1 MSLFI
6 FGAENIP
13 SIPAAIKTEVS
24 MEARAGTKIFVAK
37 DSKVQSILREI
48 IPDTAIRSYTCVSDA
63 MQHCDKAIVLWD
75 LRERGTGVAI
85 DELSSLHKPTR
96 IYDMILNQWS

>member
-6 FGAENIP
+6 FGADKIT
-13 SIPAAIKTEVS
+13 SIPAPVKKEVS
-24 MEARAGTKIFVAK
+24 DAARFGIKILVSNGSRVHSLIKEF
-37 DSKVQSILREI
+37 
-48 IPDTAIRSYTCVSDA
+48 IPDKAILSYTCVADA
-63 MQHCDKAIVLWD
+63 MSHCDKAIVLWD

>member
-6 FGAENIP
+6 FSADNIT
-13 SIPAAIKTEVS
+13 SIPAPVKKEISDAARFGIKILVANGSSVHNIIKEFIPEKAIN
-24 MEARAGTKIFVAK
+24 
-37 DSKVQSILREI
+37 
-48 IPDTAIRSYTCVSDA
+48 SYTYVADA
-63 MQHCDKAIVLWD
+63 MQHCDKAIILWD

-85 DELSSLHKPTR
+85 DKLSGLHKPTR